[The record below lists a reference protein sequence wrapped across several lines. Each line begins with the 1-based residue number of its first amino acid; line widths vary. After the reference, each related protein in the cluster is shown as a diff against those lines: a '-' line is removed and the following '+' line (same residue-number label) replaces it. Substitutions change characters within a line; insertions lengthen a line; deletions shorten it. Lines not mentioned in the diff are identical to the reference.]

1 MTGRPHQRHRACAWA
16 AIEHMVDGADRCA
29 RRETRDVVGL
39 RRREGVRVERDR
51 SPRGAPDRRHMLAF
65 VDPRELFFRRGPR
78 SDQSSAAVAEL
89 RRDDLHHVVA
99 RDALRMPGR
108 HEMIGKP
115 IGREQC
121 ETHGRN
127 CMAILLWTLA
137 VALVIIGMIGIVMP
151 ALPGHLLVFAGL
163 LVAAWADGFERVGVA
178 TLVII
183 GLVAGASYLVD
194 FAAAAVG
201 ARRLGA
207 SKRAMAGAAL
217 GTLLGL
223 FLGLPGLIVGPFV
236 GAVIGEL
243 TTNRDWKQAGRA
255 GVAAWIGF
263 AIGTAVKVGMAF
275 AMIGIFLG
283 AFFLF

>member
-1 MTGRPHQRHRACAWA
+1 
-16 AIEHMVDGADRCA
+16 
-29 RRETRDVVGL
+29 
-39 RRREGVRVERDR
+39 
-51 SPRGAPDRRHMLAF
+51 
-65 VDPRELFFRRGPR
+65 
-78 SDQSSAAVAEL
+78 
-89 RRDDLHHVVA
+89 
-99 RDALRMPGR
+99 
-108 HEMIGKP
+108 
-115 IGREQC
+115 
-121 ETHGRN
+121 
-127 CMAILLWTLA
+127 MAILLWTVA
-137 VALVIIGMIGIVMP
+137 VTLVIVGMIGIVMP

-163 LVAAWADGFERVGVA
+163 VVAAWADGFERVGAV

-183 GLVAGASYLVD
+183 GLVAAASYAID
-194 FAAAAVG
+194 FAAAAIG

-236 GAVIGEL
+236 GAVVGEL

-275 AMIGIFLG
+275 AMIGIFL
-283 AFFLF
+283 AALFLF